1 MRGAFWVPEPVT
13 PAVAPLPEA
22 PGVLVTPAGPG
33 LPPLWESAAEGPA
46 DVVLPDDGPEAAVPP
61 ATSGAGAS
69 FFFWQAVMPATQS
82 RATQKTRL
90 TERLFD
96 MVGAGVRA
104 GIRVAFRL

>member
-90 TERLFD
+90 TERWFD
-96 MVGAGVRA
+96 MVCTGFRA
-104 GIRVAFRL
+104 GLRL